1 MMTDDE
7 GSHGSGDGEADR
19 TMTGDP
25 ATGVPVDPV
34 DAAELERAAAVLDR
48 ASAGLSAS
56 TDRDPSP
63 GLVPAVMQTVRA
75 ELRPGQEISLPG
87 SDGTL
92 LVTETAVGNALV
104 VHLDGLP
111 ELLVRRCRV
120 RHRADTSTD
129 GSLDVSVTA
138 AIAYGTHTGELVDRI
153 RSVMKAGAEELFG
166 LDVGRV
172 DVEFVDVFPAVG
184 SQR

>member
-1 MMTDDE
+1 MTDDE
-7 GSHGSGDGEADR
+7 GSDESGDSG
-19 TMTGDP
+19 GDP
-25 ATGVPVDPV
+25 AMTGNPDAGVPVDPV
-34 DAAELERAAAVLDR
+34 DAAELDRAAAVLDR
-48 ASAGLSAS
+48 ASARLSAS

-75 ELRPGQEISLPG
+75 ELRPGQEIPLPASG
-87 SDGTL
+87 GTL

-104 VHLDGLP
+104 AHLDGLP

-120 RHRADTSTD
+120 RHRTD
-129 GSLDVSVTA
+129 LSSGGSLDVAVTA
-138 AIAYGTHTGELVDRI
+138 AIAYGTHTGELVGRI
-153 RSVMKAGAEELFG
+153 RSVMTAGAEELFG
-166 LDVGRV
+166 LEVGRV